1 MTRSEEAIIKGFL
14 MGANKAVEDA
24 RAKEDA
30 TKLAAAHGAYDIV
43 CRLAEQLKVDNP
55 CKK

>member
-14 MGANKAVEDA
+14 MGAHRAVQDA
-24 RAKEDA
+24 QDA
-30 TKLAAAHGAYDIV
+30 DKLATAQSAYDIV

>member
-14 MGANKAVEDA
+14 MGAHRSVQDA
-24 RAKEDA
+24 QDRD
-30 TKLAAAHGAYDIV
+30 KLATAQSAYDII

>member
-14 MGANKAVEDA
+14 LGAHRAVQDA
-24 RAKEDA
+24 QDA
-30 TKLAAAHGAYDIV
+30 DKLAAAQSAYDIL